1 MDDSDGSSD
10 DLEYCEVCNE
20 AYTDDVRPR
29 CLVCDLTFC
38 TDCLNNSV
46 RDQALVCPYCEQQRR
61 ALRQKGLDFDDVTV
75 VEGET
80 LLPSSST
87 HNSRTPRKKKL
98 VLYSSDG
105 ERGGGHL
112 VVSVHVEKFDWLNYE
127 TLILYKEASREV
139 LSKRINE
146 IVDEIEDVVQRRQFE
161 LDILIEANI
170 SELKRSS
177 RQGVGSGSNKKSA
190 RTRFP
195 RQSPI
200 GKNINASKITLL
212 RSMMRG
218 FELSLEENPT
228 YAVTQRNGRTFSA
241 RISVKDYE
249 ESSRLTYVH
258 LHHLKDEVPSDSS
271 RTVKHDNLLK
281 SLQRPPVTA
290 FLDLSWDER
299 PHGRVYIEVASDTA
313 LGKHFKLLCTG
324 ELGPSYASSRFLQ
337 VMDKGDPVYES
348 VIGGDYEF
356 NDGRG
361 GRPLL
366 GGIDMQDKIY
376 AHEGVSGIV
385 WAAFQVNDGP
395 KSAQF
400 GITTGRAFDSER
412 CRFLGEGVKRY
423 RAVFGKVKSG
433 LHVVREAAKLFDI
446 GSVTVSDCGVV
457 LPIDCWDL
465 HKMILKKM

>member
-200 GKNINASKITLL
+200 GKNINASK
-212 RSMMRG
+212 
-218 FELSLEENPT
+218 
-228 YAVTQRNGRTFSA
+228 
-241 RISVKDYE
+241 
-249 ESSRLTYVH
+249 
-258 LHHLKDEVPSDSS
+258 
-271 RTVKHDNLLK
+271 HDNLLK